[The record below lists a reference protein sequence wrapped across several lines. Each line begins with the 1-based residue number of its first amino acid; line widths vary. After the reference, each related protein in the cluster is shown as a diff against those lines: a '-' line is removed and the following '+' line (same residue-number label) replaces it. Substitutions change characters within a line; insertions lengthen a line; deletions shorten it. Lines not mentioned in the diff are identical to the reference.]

1 MILARSTRWL
11 LCALIVLPLLLACGA
26 RRAETA
32 GAATPRAPG
41 IATSQAQGADPSA
54 IQLGF
59 DQLPAQLRDPT
70 HITHAGDGSGRLLVV
85 ERAGRVVI
93 LREGVALPTPFL
105 DITPLVL
112 SGGERGLLGLA
123 FHPQYASNGRFF
135 VAYTARSGDQVVAGY
150 RVSSDPNVADPA
162 SAKTILQMQ
171 DPAPNHNGGNLVF
184 GPDGYLWI
192 GTGDGGGAGDRFGN
206 GQNRQT
212 LLGKML
218 RIDIDNGDP
227 YAIPADNP
235 FVGSSDT
242 RPEIWAIGLRNPWRY
257 SFDRATGHLY
267 IGDVGQGAREEI
279 DVQKAG
285 SRGGENYGWPRMEGT
300 QCYPASSSCDRSGLV
315 LPVAEYGRDAGIS
328 VTGGYVYRGSAYP
341 KLTGLYLFGDYGS
354 GRIWSLDEPSPG
366 EWRMVELTRSSGSL
380 STFGEDEAG
389 ELYIANMSE
398 GRVYRVRAS

>member
-1 MILARSTRWL
+1 LVA
-11 LCALIVLPLLLACGA
+11 LPLVLACGA
-26 RRAETA
+26 SRTETA
-32 GAATPRAPG
+32 TAAATRAPG
-41 IATSQAQGADPSA
+41 VATSQAQGSDLGT

-59 DQLPAQLRDPT
+59 ERLPAQLRDPT
-70 HITHAGDGSGRLLVV
+70 HITHAGDGSGRLFVV
-85 ERAGRVVI
+85 ERPGRIVI
-93 LREGVALPTPFL
+93 LREGTALPTPFL

-112 SGGERGLLGLA
+112 PGGERGLLGLA
-123 FHPQYASNGRFF
+123 FHPQHTSNGRFF
-135 VAYTARSGDQVVAGY
+135 VAYTAQGGDQVVASY
-150 RVSSDPNVADPA
+150 QVSADPNVADPA
-162 SAKTILQMQ
+162 SARTILQMD
-171 DPAPNHNGGNLVF
+171 DPAANHNGGNLVF

-192 GTGDGGGAGDRFGN
+192 GTGDGGGAGDRYGN

-257 SFDRATGHLY
+257 SFDRATGDLY

-285 SRGGENYGWPRMEGT
+285 SRGGENYGWPRTEGT
-300 QCYPASSSCDRSGLV
+300 LCYPASSSCDRSGLV

-341 KLTGLYLFGDYGS
+341 KLAGLYLFGDYGS

-366 EWRMVELTRSSGSL
+366 EWRMVELGRSSGSL

-389 ELYIANMSE
+389 ELYLANMSE
-398 GRVYRVRAS
+398 GRVYRVTAS